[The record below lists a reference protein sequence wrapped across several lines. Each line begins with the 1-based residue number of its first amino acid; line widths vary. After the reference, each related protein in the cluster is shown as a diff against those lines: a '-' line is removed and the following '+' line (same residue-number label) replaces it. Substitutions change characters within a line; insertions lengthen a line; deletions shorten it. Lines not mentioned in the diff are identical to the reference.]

1 MIVLRFKVQ
10 CQPDKIE
17 QVIAAYEDV
26 IAPSRALDGVINFD
40 IGRDVADPDSFIG
53 TEVFEDRAALERQE
67 SLPETAKVYG
77 ILEEA
82 LVGAPE
88 ATIFEVASSE
98 PFGG

>member
-1 MIVLRFKVQ
+1 MIVLRLKVQ

-67 SLPETAKVYG
+67 SLPETTKVYG

-82 LVGAPE
+82 LVGAE

>member
-40 IGRDVADPDSFIG
+40 IGRDVSRG
-53 TEVFEDRAALERQE
+53 VLGALER
-67 SLPETAKVYG
+67 S
-77 ILEEA
+77 
-82 LVGAPE
+82 
-88 ATIFEVASSE
+88 
-98 PFGG
+98 GG